1 MTDNDLR
8 ALGDACWERFDFGR
22 DWNRHLHGSQLIPID
37 NGLAYIASRGVVG
50 NVTVV
55 DTDDGLIVIDCGS
68 RHTAGNIHK
77 AIRDWSQKPIRTVI
91 YTHGHLDHAFG
102 TPLFDAEAEQ
112 AGLDKPEVIGQA
124 NIRRRFQ
131 RYQDSA
137 DWNAHING
145 RQFKV
150 AGFKWP
156 DEYRY
161 PDTFYEEEMVLERG
175 GRRLTLHHG
184 MGETDDHTWTWIEDT
199 RTVVTGDFIIWA
211 APNAGNPQ
219 KVQRFAAEWARALR
233 AMAAKKPAVLVPGH
247 GPAVFGAERVA
258 TLLDDTASFLEI
270 IHQQTLEGMNQ
281 GKTLADIVREV
292 RLPEGMLDKPYLH
305 PTYDDPEFLVR
316 NVWRL
321 YGGWYD
327 GNPAHLKPAHPDDL
341 GRAVTDLAGGA
352 DALAEAAQKHFDAGE
367 LRVAGHLCQFAV
379 DAEPDHV
386 LANRVRAAVN
396 VARAKQETSLMA
408 KGIFTDAAN
417 ASLQAIGED
426 EQSLYKGSRVGIG
439 S

>member
-184 MGETDDHTWTWIEDT
+184 MGETDDHTWTWIEDA

-219 KVQRFAAEWARALR
+219 KVQRFAAEWPVRCAPWPRKNRRCWCR
-233 AMAAKKPAVLVPGH
+233 AMGRRCSA
-247 GPAVFGAERVA
+247 
-258 TLLDDTASFLEI
+258 
-270 IHQQTLEGMNQ
+270 Q
-281 GKTLADIVREV
+281 IVQ
-292 RLPEGMLDKPYLH
+292 M
-305 PTYDDPEFLVR
+305 
-316 NVWRL
+316 
-321 YGGWYD
+321 
-327 GNPAHLKPAHPDDL
+327 
-341 GRAVTDLAGGA
+341 
-352 DALAEAAQKHFDAGE
+352 
-367 LRVAGHLCQFAV
+367 
-379 DAEPDHV
+379 
-386 LANRVRAAVN
+386 RAAF
-396 VARAKQETSLMA
+396 L
-408 KGIFTDAAN
+408 
-417 ASLQAIGED
+417 
-426 EQSLYKGSRVGIG
+426 
-439 S
+439 